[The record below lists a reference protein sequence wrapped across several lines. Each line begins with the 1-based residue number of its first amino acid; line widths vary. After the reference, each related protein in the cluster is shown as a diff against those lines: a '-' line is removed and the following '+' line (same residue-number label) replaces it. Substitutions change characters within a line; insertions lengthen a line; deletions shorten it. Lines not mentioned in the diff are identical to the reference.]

1 MEVSRLNVFASTAAE
16 HSESTN
22 EAYIYFVFYLKDGGV
37 CTCRGHKQVLCRED
51 LAVAGRSLVLLH
63 SFLQRVDL
71 QHTHRPSN
79 ECLQQVPRKQHQRRQ
94 DGDCGQASKANS
106 RHSLWTIC
114 FNLMH
119 LYRYGVNAFDL
130 DSGIASWSS
139 NFINTCTF
147 ISPCIPQNILM
158 I

>member
-1 MEVSRLNVFASTAAE
+1 MEVSRPNAFASIAADYTSLKYE
-16 HSESTN
+16 AEQSESTN

-37 CTCRGHKQVLCRED
+37 CTCRGHKQVLYRED

-94 DGDCGQASKANS
+94 DGDCG
-106 RHSLWTIC
+106 
-114 FNLMH
+114 
-119 LYRYGVNAFDL
+119 
-130 DSGIASWSS
+130 
-139 NFINTCTF
+139 
-147 ISPCIPQNILM
+147 
-158 I
+158 